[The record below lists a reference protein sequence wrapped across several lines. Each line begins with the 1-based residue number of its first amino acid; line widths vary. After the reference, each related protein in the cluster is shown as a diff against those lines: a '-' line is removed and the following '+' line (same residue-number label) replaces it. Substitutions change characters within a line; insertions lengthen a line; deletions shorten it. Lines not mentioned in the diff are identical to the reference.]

1 MRRHPSLT
9 LAAILGLTH
18 AAADGSAGLIVGS
31 LSRALAPEQIVQLVV
46 LYNVI
51 AFGGQPLAGLV
62 VDRFRRPRAAAV
74 CGTALMIAALLLQ
87 SAPVAAVVLAGAGS
101 ALFHVGAGA
110 LALCATPG
118 RAAGPGLFAAPG
130 VVGLAVGGALAASGH
145 VFAAPFVAAL
155 AILGAILVVMP
166 LPAMPYRAD
175 RDEPLFEGH
184 DYVML
189 VLLVAIALRSAVWNV
204 FQIAMAGRTD
214 LLVVLAC
221 AAAVGKALGG
231 LLADRIG
238 WRRWTIGALGLAAPT
253 LAVSGDRIVP
263 LMVGIALLQ
272 SATAPMLALV
282 AQAAPRSPGPSCPW
296 SPSATSS
303 PG

>member
-1 MRRHPSLT
+1 
-9 LAAILGLTH
+9 
-18 AAADGSAGLIVGS
+18 LIVGS

-118 RAAGPGLFAAPG
+118 RAEGPGLFAAPG

-145 VFAAPFVAAL
+145 AFAAPF
-155 AILGAILVVMP
+155 
-166 LPAMPYRAD
+166 
-175 RDEPLFEGH
+175 
-184 DYVML
+184 
-189 VLLVAIALRSAVWNV
+189 
-204 FQIAMAGRTD
+204 
-214 LLVVLAC
+214 
-221 AAAVGKALGG
+221 
-231 LLADRIG
+231 
-238 WRRWTIGALGLAAPT
+238 
-253 LAVSGDRIVP
+253 
-263 LMVGIALLQ
+263 
-272 SATAPMLALV
+272 
-282 AQAAPRSPGPSCPW
+282 
-296 SPSATSS
+296 
-303 PG
+303 